1 MKEESKPG
9 KGYTQFYLV
18 LDKQWFRNDDILK
31 QFKGSNMLKYNE
43 KYLAGDVEPQG
54 EDNILDIKDILDP
67 ESAQKVIDA
76 YMVVKEFENML
87 DGVDDCE
94 EE

>member
-1 MKEESKPG
+1 MKEVNKNRIFTVIDY
-9 KGYTQFYLV
+9 KTF
-18 LDKQWFRNDDILK
+18 LK
-31 QFKGSNMLKYNE
+31 NRVMLQYNE

-87 DGVDDCE
+87 DGVDECDE

>member
-1 MKEESKPG
+1 MKEVNKNRIFTVIDY
-9 KGYTQFYLV
+9 KTF
-18 LDKQWFRNDDILK
+18 LK
-31 QFKGSNMLKYNE
+31 NRVMLQYNE

-54 EDNILDIKDILDP
+54 EDNILDIKDILNE

-87 DGVDDCE
+87 DGVDECDE